1 MGKANL
7 FALLFMGCSRGVVRT
22 MIAKPLVGPVESHQ
36 IMGVIYE
43 RLVRPR
49 LFAEDAEHAH
59 EQALSAL
66 SALSA
71 AGPLCSLI
79 AWANRVHGAR
89 PIELFGLKF
98 PNAVG
103 LAAGFDKNAV
113 AWRAAPAL
121 GFGHVEIGT
130 VTLHPQTGNAR
141 PRMFRLPAH
150 EALINRLGFP
160 NQGAEAVAKRL
171 AAYPSKKRAIPL
183 GINLGKSKTVP
194 LEQAANDYLASFNL
208 LADHAD
214 YFVINVSSPN
224 TPELRRLQSQE
235 FLPGLLQ
242 LMRKIARDR
251 ARKFG
256 ARPVPLLLKIAPDLT
271 FAEIDELLVTV
282 AEHEIDGI
290 IATNTTIT
298 RPGIEGETEGG
309 GLSGHPVHAKVVEIV
324 RFISL
329 ATKGKLPIIGCGGVL
344 EPADAH
350 RLMDNGASLVQIYTG
365 LVYRG
370 PFFARELAH
379 ALSWRHREWV

>member
-1 MGKANL
+1 MGA
-7 FALLFMGCSRGVVRT
+7 
-22 MIAKPLVGPVESHQ
+22 
-36 IMGVIYE
+36 IYE
-43 RLVRPR
+43 KCFRPW
-49 LFAEDAEHAH
+49 LFRQDAEKAH
-59 EQALSAL
+59 EHALTSL
-66 SALSA
+66 QTL
-71 AGPLCSLI
+71 AGVQPLCSLL
-79 AWANRVHGAR
+79 AWANRVNGAR

-103 LAAGFDKNAV
+103 LAAGFDKNAL

-130 VTLHPQTGNAR
+130 VTLHAQPGNAR
-141 PRMFRLPAH
+141 PRMFRLPEE

-160 NQGAEAVAKRL
+160 NDGAEAVALRL
-171 AAYPSKKRAIPL
+171 AKFPSRRRAIPL

-224 TPELRRLQSQE
+224 TPELRRLQTQE
-235 FLPGLLQ
+235 FLPGLLK
-242 LMRKIARDR
+242 LMRKSARDR
-251 ARKFG
+251 AKKLG
-256 ARPVPLLLKIAPDLT
+256 ARPAPLLLKIAPDLS
-271 FAEIDELLVTV
+271 FAEIDLILATV
-282 AEHEIDGI
+282 AEHELEGL
-290 IATNTTIT
+290 IATNTTVS
-298 RPGIEGETEGG
+298 RPGLAGETEGG
-309 GLSGHPVHAKVVEIV
+309 GLSGRPLHPRVVEII
-324 RFISL
+324 RFVSL

-344 EPADAH
+344 EPSDAH
-350 RLMDNGASLVQIYTG
+350 RLMDNGASLIQIYTG

>member
-1 MGKANL
+1 
-7 FALLFMGCSRGVVRT
+7 
-22 MIAKPLVGPVESHQ
+22 
-36 IMGVIYE
+36 MGVIYE
-43 RLVRPR
+43 KLCRPR
-49 LFAEDAEHAH
+49 YFSQEPEKAH
-59 EQALSAL
+59 ENALAGLQLLASA
-66 SALSA
+66 
-71 AGPLCSLI
+71 PPVCSLL
-79 AWANRVHGAR
+79 AWANRVRGAK

-103 LAAGFDKNAV
+103 LAAGFDKNAI

-130 VTLHPQTGNAR
+130 VTLHAQAGNAR
-141 PRMFRLPAH
+141 PRMFRLPEQ

-160 NQGAEAVAKRL
+160 NDGAEAVAQRL
-171 AAYPSKKRAIPL
+171 AKFPRNSRTIPL

-208 LADHAD
+208 LAEHAD

-224 TPELRRLQSQE
+224 TPELRRLQTQE
-235 FLPGLLQ
+235 FLPGLLK
-242 LMRKIARDR
+242 LMRKSARDR
-251 ARKFG
+251 ARKLG
-256 ARPVPLLLKIAPDLT
+256 SRSVPLLLKIAPDLS
-271 FAEIDELLVTV
+271 FVEIDEILATI
-282 AEHEIDGI
+282 ASNEIDGI

-298 RPGIEGETEGG
+298 RPGITAATEAG
-309 GLSGHPVHAKVVEIV
+309 GLSGHPLHARVVEVV

-329 ATKGKLPIIGCGGVL
+329 ATKGSLPIVGCGGVMC
-344 EPADAH
+344 PADAH
-350 RLMDNGASLVQIYTG
+350 RLMDNGASLIQIYSG

>member
-1 MGKANL
+1 
-7 FALLFMGCSRGVVRT
+7 
-22 MIAKPLVGPVESHQ
+22 
-36 IMGVIYE
+36 MGVIYE
-43 RLVRPR
+43 KIFRPR
-49 LFAEDAEHAH
+49 LFSQDPEKAH
-59 EQALSAL
+59 ENALASLHLLAN
-66 SALSA
+66 
-71 AGPLCSLI
+71 AGPLCSLL
-79 AWANRVHGAR
+79 AWANRVRGSR

-130 VTLHPQTGNAR
+130 VTLHPQPGNAR
-141 PRMFRLPAH
+141 PRMFRLPEQ

-160 NQGAEAVAKRL
+160 NEGAEVVAQRL
-171 AAYPSKKRAIPL
+171 AKFPARSRTIPL
-183 GINLGKSKTVP
+183 GVNLGKSKTVP

-235 FLPGLLQ
+235 FLPGLLS
-242 LMRKIARDR
+242 LLRKSARDR
-251 ARKFG
+251 ARKLG
-256 ARPVPLLLKIAPDLT
+256 NRPAPLLLKIAPDLG
-271 FAEIDELLVTV
+271 FSEIDEILATV
-282 AEHEIDGI
+282 AQFEIEGV
-290 IATNTTIT
+290 IATNTTVT
-298 RPGIEGETEGG
+298 RPGLSAQTEAG
-309 GLSGHPVHAKVVEIV
+309 GLSGRPLHPRVVEVI

-329 ATKGKLPIIGCGGVL
+329 ATKGKLPIVGCGGVM

-350 RLMDNGASLVQIYTG
+350 RLMDNGASLIQIYTG

-370 PFFARELAH
+370 PFFARDLAQSL
-379 ALSWRHREWV
+379 AWRHREWV

>member
-1 MGKANL
+1 
-7 FALLFMGCSRGVVRT
+7 
-22 MIAKPLVGPVESHQ
+22 
-36 IMGVIYE
+36 MGVIYE
-43 RLVRPR
+43 KLFRPR
-49 LFAEDAEHAH
+49 LFNEDPEKAH
-59 EQALSAL
+59 EQALWAL
-66 SALSA
+66 QHLSTA
-71 AGPLCSLI
+71 SPLCALL
-79 AWANRVHGAR
+79 AWANRVNGAR

-130 VTLHPQTGNAR
+130 VTLHAQPGNAR
-141 PRMFRLPAH
+141 PRMFRIPEH

-160 NQGAEAVAKRL
+160 NEGAEAVALRL
-171 AAYPSKKRAIPL
+171 ARFPAKSRPIPL
-183 GINLGKSKTVP
+183 GVNLGKSKTVP

-224 TPELRRLQSQE
+224 TPELRRLQTQE
-235 FLPGLLQ
+235 FLPGLLK
-242 LMRKIARDR
+242 LMRKSARDR
-251 ARKFG
+251 ARKLG
-256 ARPVPLLLKIAPDLT
+256 SHPAPLLLKIAPDLT
-271 FAEIDELLVTV
+271 FAEIDEVLATV
-282 AEHEIDGI
+282 ATHEIDGI

-298 RPGIEGETEGG
+298 RPGIDHPTEAG
-309 GLSGHPVHAKVVEIV
+309 GLSGHPVHARVVEIV

-329 ATKGKLPIIGCGGVL
+329 ATKGNLPIIGCGGIMC
-344 EPADAH
+344 PADAH
-350 RLMDNGASLVQIYTG
+350 RLMDNGASLIQLYTG